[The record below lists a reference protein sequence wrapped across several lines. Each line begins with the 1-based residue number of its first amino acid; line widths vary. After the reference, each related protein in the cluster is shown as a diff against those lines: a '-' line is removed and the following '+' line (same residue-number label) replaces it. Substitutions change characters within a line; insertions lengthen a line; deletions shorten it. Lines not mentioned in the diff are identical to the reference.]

1 VVVRFPL
8 FNQTLRAAAE
18 VARFDAL
25 KARQEA
31 RTVKEQVSAD
41 TRRLQRNV
49 EQLLAA
55 RDVAQLEHE
64 LAESDIETARGRIEA
79 GSASL
84 KDEQNARV
92 AEHERYT
99 AYLSSSF
106 DLDKA
111 QVQLLRQIGDLEN
124 WALGPRR

>member
-1 VVVRFPL
+1 
-8 FNQTLRAAAE
+8 
-18 VARFDAL
+18 
-25 KARQEA
+25 
-31 RTVKEQVSAD
+31 
-41 TRRLQRNV
+41 LQRSV
-49 EQLLAA
+49 QQLLAA

-64 LAESDIETARGRIEA
+64 LAESDIETARAKVESG
-79 GSASL
+79 GASL

-111 QVQLLRQIGDLEN
+111 QVQLLRQTGDLES
-124 WALGPRR
+124 WALGPHR